1 MRFTIITLFPDFFS
15 SPLKTSILGKAIK
28 NQKIKVNVINI
39 RDFAVG
45 KHKVTDDTPYG
56 GGRGMVMKPEPII
69 KAIKSIKKDNSEAW
83 VTLLSPQGR
92 LFNQILAGELSQ
104 KRHLVLI
111 CGHYEGVDQRVRYF
125 LDDEIS
131 LGDFVLTGGEPAA
144 LCIIDAIARL
154 LPGVIGKPQSLEE
167 ESFTE
172 GLLEYPQYT
181 RPAEYAGYKVPEIL
195 LSGHHKNIA
204 QWRRQQAILHTLL
217 LRPDLLSSAS
227 LTKEDKEF
235 LKRICEQIFHE

>member
-28 NQKIKVNVINI
+28 NQKIKVDVINI
-39 RDFAVG
+39 RDFAAG
-45 KHKVTDDTPYG
+45 KHKVSDDAPYG
-56 GGRGMVMKPEPII
+56 GGKGMVMKPEPII
-69 KAIKSIKKDNSEAW
+69 KAIKSIREDNSAAW

-125 LDDEIS
+125 IDDEIS

-144 LCIIDAIARL
+144 LCIIDAVARL

-167 ESFTE
+167 ESFSE

-217 LRPDLLSSAS
+217 LRPDLLSSTS
-227 LTKEDKEF
+227 LTEEDKEF
-235 LKRICEQIFHE
+235 LKRICEQLFHE

>member
-1 MRFTIITLFPDFFS
+1 MRFTIITLFPDFFF

-28 NQKIKVNVINI
+28 NQKIKVNVINV
-39 RDFAVG
+39 RDFAAG
-45 KHKVTDDTPYG
+45 KHKVSDDAPYG
-56 GGRGMVMKPEPII
+56 GGKGMVMKPEPII
-69 KAIKSIKKDNSEAW
+69 KAIKSIREDNSAAW

-104 KRHLVLI
+104 KKHLVLI

-125 LDDEIS
+125 IDDEIS

-144 LCIIDAIARL
+144 LCIIDAVARL

-167 ESFTE
+167 ESFSE

-227 LTKEDKEF
+227 LTEEDKEF
-235 LKRICEQIFHE
+235 LKRICEQLFHE

>member
-1 MRFTIITLFPDFFS
+1 MRFTIITLFPDFFF

-28 NQKIKVNVINI
+28 NQKIKVNVINV

-69 KAIKSIKKDNSEAW
+69 KAIKSIREDNSAAW

-104 KRHLVLI
+104 KKHLVLI

-125 LDDEIS
+125 IDDEIS

-144 LCIIDAIARL
+144 LCIIDAVARL

-167 ESFTE
+167 ESFSE

-217 LRPDLLSSAS
+217 LRPDLLSSTS
-227 LTKEDKEF
+227 LTEEDKEF
-235 LKRICEQIFHE
+235 LKRICEQLFHE